1 MDNYQ
6 SPTMEYAAGDF
17 QSENQRIT
25 TVIPVVAYRRSPHK
39 KGMYTK
45 NKYIYD
51 YDKDI
56 YICPNNVAL
65 IYKQRPVKAIR
76 NTDALKKYVCICPHK
91 DKCVGEKAK
100 YKIIR
105 TCLGKS

>member
-17 QSENQRIT
+17 QSKNQRIT

-65 IYKQRPVKAIR
+65 IYKEFFNK
-76 NTDALKKYVCICPHK
+76 LKTTYNVSGLNFIWEFK
-91 DKCVGEKAK
+91 GMG
-100 YKIIR
+100 II
-105 TCLGKS
+105 LKNL

>member
-65 IYKQRPVKAIR
+65 IYKEFFNKLRDMANKSYISII
-76 NTDALKKYVCICPHK
+76 DIISLKLS
-91 DKCVGEKAK
+91 
-100 YKIIR
+100 II
-105 TCLGKS
+105 

>member
-39 KGMYTK
+39 KECIQRISIYMFMIKT
-45 NKYIYD
+45 YIF
-51 YDKDI
+51 
-56 YICPNNVAL
+56 VL
-65 IYKQRPVKAIR
+65 IM
-76 NTDALKKYVCICPHK
+76 LH
-91 DKCVGEKAK
+91 
-100 YKIIR
+100 
-105 TCLGKS
+105 

>member
-65 IYKQRPVKAIR
+65 IYKEFFNK
-76 NTDALKKYVCICPHK
+76 LKTTYNVSGLNFIWEFK
-91 DKCVGEKAK
+91 GMG
-100 YKIIR
+100 II
-105 TCLGKS
+105 LKNL

>member
-45 NKYIYD
+45 NKYIYMIMI
-51 YDKDI
+51 KT
-56 YICPNNVAL
+56 YIFVL
-65 IYKQRPVKAIR
+65 IM
-76 NTDALKKYVCICPHK
+76 LH
-91 DKCVGEKAK
+91 
-100 YKIIR
+100 
-105 TCLGKS
+105 

>member
-39 KGMYTK
+39 KVMYTK
-45 NKYIYD
+45 NKYI
-51 YDKDI
+51 
-56 YICPNNVAL
+56 
-65 IYKQRPVKAIR
+65 
-76 NTDALKKYVCICPHK
+76 
-91 DKCVGEKAK
+91 
-100 YKIIR
+100 
-105 TCLGKS
+105 